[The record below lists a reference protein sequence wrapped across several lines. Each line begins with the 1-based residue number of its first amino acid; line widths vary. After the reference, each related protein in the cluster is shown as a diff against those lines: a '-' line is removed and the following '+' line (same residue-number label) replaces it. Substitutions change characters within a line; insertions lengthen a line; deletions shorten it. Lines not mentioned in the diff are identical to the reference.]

1 VIRSGW
7 RSRLPRRLVLVAA
20 AALIPVLAGCEAG
33 TNAPTINFHYPTDA
47 AGTVTGD
54 ISIRNVFVL
63 GPGLGT
69 NLRAGQSASLFMAL
83 VNTGAPDRLLSISAP
98 GTATSVSIPSGG
110 VPVLTNDP
118 VLLNGPKPV
127 LVLVHLTRTVLSG
140 SSLKLVLTFR
150 NAGTITLQVPVF
162 PRALHY
168 QTLSP
173 PPAPTPSATVTAT
186 GKKGKHHKANASASP
201 TPSASV
207 TPTPTPTPTS

>member
-20 AALIPVLAGCEAG
+20 AALIPALAGCEAG
-33 TNAPTINFHYPTDA
+33 DNAPTLNFHYPTDA
-47 AGTVTGD
+47 AGTVVGD

-63 GPGLGT
+63 GPGLGA
-69 NLRAGQSASLFMAL
+69 NLQPGQSASLFLAL
-83 VNTGAPDRLLSISAP
+83 VNIGAPDRLLSISAP

-118 VLLNGPKPV
+118 VLLTGPKPV
-127 LVLVHLTRTVLSG
+127 LVLVHLTRTVISG
-140 SSLKLVLTFR
+140 SSFRLVLTFK
-150 NAGTITLQVPVF
+150 NAGTVTLQVPVF

-173 PPAPTPSATVTAT
+173 PPSPSPSVAAT

-201 TPSASV
+201 TPSSSA